1 MTTADA
7 FLSGVILAAGASRRM
22 GRPKQLLPFGD
33 RCLLQH
39 VLDAAVASR
48 LDEVILVLGCCA
60 PEIRAAVRWPATR
73 RVQVIVNPDWAQG
86 QSSSLRLGLRSASPQ
101 SVGAAILLGDQPQV
115 TGQLIDLIAAAFLA
129 ADTPA
134 ARPVYTASG
143 THCPGHPVFLARRI
157 WPAVEQLQGDQG
169 ARVLIAA
176 HPDWMTEVTLDE
188 QPPVEIDTIEEYRRA
203 VDSLRGEAMKTSRP
217 TVPVRR

>member
-1 MTTADA
+1 VTTADA

-60 PEIRAAVRWPATR
+60 PEIRAALRWPRTR
-73 RVQVIVNPDWAQG
+73 PVQIIVNAEYAQG
-86 QSSSLRLGLRSASPQ
+86 QSSSLRLGLRSASPR
-101 SVGAAILLGDQPQV
+101 SVGAAILLGDQPQL
-115 TGQLIDLIAAAFLA
+115 TGQLIDRIADAFLV
-129 ADTPA
+129 ADAPV
-134 ARPVYTASG
+134 ARPVYASSG
-143 THCPGHPVFLARRI
+143 MRCPGHPVFLARRI
-157 WPAVEQLQGDQG
+157 WPEVEQLRGDRG

-176 HPDWMTEVTLDE
+176 HPDWITEVTIDG
-188 QPPVEIDTIEEYRRA
+188 QPPVEIDTIEDYQRA
-203 VDSLRGEAMKTSRP
+203 VDSLRGEAMKTSTP
-217 TVPVRR
+217 TGPVRR